1 MTVERASDDS
11 QPAPRETLIS
21 TAPRKCT
28 TKKKKKEKHR
38 ARGSHLGSPQLT
50 SHSPDP
56 PAPHALLH
64 RVSPQKDP
72 KGLRAHSWS
81 WSAPRNHRIPPSFE
95 PGTRSPPRRGGH
107 RSRRQAPCFPKTG
120 ERMEEKAEERSGTA
134 VRNGRAGGIT
144 QWRSD
149 GGGENGES
157 ERVKKSNGVFRLV
170 RQRFSVMRSSDAEIK
185 AQRALRC

>member
-72 KGLRAHSWS
+72 KGLRAH
-81 WSAPRNHRIPPSFE
+81 
-95 PGTRSPPRRGGH
+95 
-107 RSRRQAPCFPKTG
+107 G
-120 ERMEEKAEERSGTA
+120 ERMEEKAEERSGT

-157 ERVKKSNGVFRLV
+157 ERV
-170 RQRFSVMRSSDAEIK
+170 
-185 AQRALRC
+185 